1 MVVYVFI
8 QELLARLREQEESSQ
23 RMKHDLKAQR
33 ETARASRQ
41 QQQRVAEEQ
50 RMREIQLE
58 YERKEREM
66 QDKMDKF
73 KREFEE
79 SQLKIRQ
86 KQEMS
91 IQECFPKAVKII
103 LTPVDGSCRHLSGF

>member
-1 MVVYVFI
+1 
-8 QELLARLREQEESSQ
+8 
-23 RMKHDLKAQR
+23 MKHDLKSTK
-33 ETARASRQ
+33 ETARASRH

-66 QDKMDKF
+66 QEKMDRF

-86 KQEMS
+86 KQEIS
-91 IQECFPKAVKII
+91 IQECYPKMFF
-103 LTPVDGSCRHLSGF
+103 LRGSCESTPVKGQLSLTFALLAFG

>member
-1 MVVYVFI
+1 
-8 QELLARLREQEESSQ
+8 
-23 RMKHDLKAQR
+23 MKHDLKGQR
-33 ETARASRQ
+33 ETARASRH

-66 QDKMDKF
+66 QEKMDRF

-86 KQEMS
+86 KQEIS
-91 IQECFPKAVKII
+91 IQECFPRMFMMRGSYKSTLAQSQLSLI
-103 LTPVDGSCRHLSGF
+103 LGLLAFG

>member
-1 MVVYVFI
+1 M
-8 QELLARLREQEESSQ
+8 ARLREQEEVSA
-23 RMKHDLKAQR
+23 RMKHDLKSQR
-33 ETARASRQ
+33 ETVRASRH

-66 QDKMDKF
+66 QEKMDRF

-86 KQEMS
+86 KQEIS
-91 IQECFPKAVKII
+91 IQECFPRMFMMRRLCKFTTVFGQLRK
-103 LTPVDGSCRHLSGF
+103 